1 MLIENKVNLII
12 IKQHMTRD
20 EIYQAI
26 DDLHN
31 SINRLKGEY
40 IALTDDEVKKI
51 NNAKFNFR
59 CSNVNRDIEAVIKLA
74 YDIQSKRHL

>member
-1 MLIENKVNLII
+1 
-12 IKQHMTRD
+12 MTRD

-40 IALTDDEVKKI
+40 VALTDDEVKKI
-51 NNAKFNFR
+51 SNAKFNFR
-59 CSNVNRDIEAVIKLA
+59 CSNINRDIESVIKLA

>member
-1 MLIENKVNLII
+1 
-12 IKQHMTRD
+12 MTRD

-40 IALTDDEVKKI
+40 IALTDDEIKKI
-51 NNAKFNFR
+51 NNAKFIFR
-59 CSNVNRDIEAVIKLA
+59 CSNINRDIEDVIKLA
-74 YDIQSKRHL
+74 YNIQSKRHL